1 MTKFHIKKISEID
14 KNKLLKF
21 YQASFKYEKSILDD
35 FAWRYR
41 SGFNNFEPLVLI
53 INNKICGHAGLISVD
68 LKVEDK
74 IEKAIWFTDFY
85 VDSKYRTLGYGKLLT
100 EAWMKI
106 CPIQITLC
114 NDQSLKIFKKFSWSY
129 NNNFIRKIKFYNF
142 INILPAFRKLDNSE
156 NFTDKLGNLR
166 LEELNNKTISKII
179 KINEENFSQK
189 SIGIVRDESWF
200 KWRISDCPYKKDIL
214 IFSYENTYLITH
226 VKKRNNLKIL
236 NIIYSSKDI
245 NSNLI
250 KVFLDFSKRNH
261 IDYLSYISKK
271 NKLIDLCLPWE
282 RKLNFAFY
290 SDNQQTFKKIK
301 ENFSDIQYID
311 SDIDYI

>member
-1 MTKFHIKKISEID
+1 MNKFHIKKISEID

-41 SGFNNFEPLVLI
+41 LGFNNFEPLVLI
-53 INNKICGHAGLISVD
+53 IDNKICGHAGLISVD

-85 VDSKYRTLGYGKLLT
+85 IDSKYRSLGYGKLLT

-142 INILPAFRKLDNSE
+142 LNILPAFRKLDNSE

-200 KWRISDCPYKKDIL
+200 KWRISNCPYKKNIL

-250 KVFLDFSKRNH
+250 KVFLNFSKRNH

-290 SDNQQTFKKIK
+290 SDNQKIFKKIK

>member
-14 KNKLLKF
+14 KNKLLEF
-21 YQASFKYEKSILDD
+21 YQASFKYEKSILEDY
-35 FAWRYR
+35 AWRYR
-41 SGFNNFEPLVLI
+41 SGFNNFEPLALI

-85 VDSKYRTLGYGKLLT
+85 VDSKYRSLGYGKLLT

-114 NDQSLKIFKKFSWSY
+114 NDQSLKIFKKLSWSY
-129 NNNFIRKIKFYNF
+129 NNNFIRKIKFYNLLRIF
-142 INILPAFRKLDNSE
+142 PAFRKLNNSE
-156 NFTDKLGNLR
+156 IFTNELGNLKV
-166 LEELNNKTISKII
+166 EELNNKTISKII
-179 KINEENFSQK
+179 KINHDNLSQK

-200 KWRISDCPYKKDIL
+200 KWRISNCPYKKNIF
-214 IFSYENTYLITH
+214 IFSYENSYVITH
-226 VKKRNNLKIL
+226 IKKRDNLKIL

-245 NSNLI
+245 TSDLI
-250 KVFLDFSKRNH
+250 KIFSSFSKKNH

-271 NKLIDLCLPWE
+271 NKLIDLGFPWQ

-290 SDNQQTFKKIK
+290 SKNQHTFKNIK

>member
-21 YQASFKYEKSILDD
+21 YQASFKYEKSILND
-35 FAWRYR
+35 FTWRYR

-53 INNKICGHAGLISVD
+53 INDEICGHAGLIPVN

-85 VDSKYRTLGYGKLLT
+85 INSKYRSLGFGKLLT

-114 NDQSLKIFKKFSWSY
+114 NDQSLKIFKKFNWSY
-129 NNNFIRKIKFYNF
+129 NNNFIRKIKFYNLL
-142 INILPAFRKLDNSE
+142 NILPVFRKLNNSE
-156 NFTDKLGNLR
+156 NLTNKLGNLK
-166 LEELNNKTISKII
+166 LEELDNKTISKII
-179 KINEENFSQK
+179 RVDEESLLQK
-189 SIGIVRDESWF
+189 SIGIVRDDSWF
-200 KWRISDCPYKKDIL
+200 KWRLSNCPYKKNIFV
-214 IFSYENTYLITH
+214 FSYENAYLITH
-226 VKKRNNLKIL
+226 IKKRNNLKIL

-245 NSNLI
+245 NSNII
-250 KVFLDFSKRNH
+250 KQFLNFSKINR
-261 IDYLSYISKK
+261 IDYLSYILKK
-271 NKLIDLCLPWE
+271 DRLIDLHFPWE
-282 RKLNFAFY
+282 RKLNFAFN
-290 SDNQQTFKKIK
+290 SNNQEIVKNIK
-301 ENFSDIQYID
+301 ENFGDIQYID

>member
-41 SGFNNFEPLVLI
+41 LGFNNFEPLVLI

-166 LEELNNKTISKII
+166 LEELNNKTISKVI

-250 KVFLDFSKRNH
+250 KVFLNFSKRNH
-261 IDYLSYISKK
+261 IDYLSYISKR
-271 NKLIDLCLPWE
+271 NKPIDFRLPWE

-290 SDNQQTFKKIK
+290 SDNQKIFKKIK

>member
-1 MTKFHIKKISEID
+1 VNKFHIKKISEID

-41 SGFNNFEPLVLI
+41 LGFNNFEPLVLI
-53 INNKICGHAGLISVD
+53 IDNKICGHAGLISVD

-85 VDSKYRTLGYGKLLT
+85 IDSKYRSLGYGKLLT

-142 INILPAFRKLDNSE
+142 LNILPAFRKLDNSE

-200 KWRISDCPYKKDIL
+200 KWRISNCPYKKNIL

-250 KVFLDFSKRNH
+250 KVFLNFSKRNH

-290 SDNQQTFKKIK
+290 SDNQKIFKKIK

>member
-1 MTKFHIKKISEID
+1 M
-14 KNKLLKF
+14 
-21 YQASFKYEKSILDD
+21 
-35 FAWRYR
+35 
-41 SGFNNFEPLVLI
+41 
-53 INNKICGHAGLISVD
+53 
-68 LKVEDK
+68 
-74 IEKAIWFTDFY
+74 
-85 VDSKYRTLGYGKLLT
+85 
-100 EAWMKI
+100 
-106 CPIQITLC
+106 
-114 NDQSLKIFKKFSWSY
+114 
-129 NNNFIRKIKFYNF
+129 
-142 INILPAFRKLDNSE
+142 
-156 NFTDKLGNLR
+156 R
-166 LEELNNKTISKII
+166 LEELNNKTISKFI

-200 KWRISDCPYKKDIL
+200 KWRISDCPYKKNIL

-250 KVFLDFSKRNH
+250 KVFLNFSKRNH

>member
-41 SGFNNFEPLVLI
+41 LGFNNFEPLVLI
-53 INNKICGHAGLISVD
+53 IDNKICGHAGLISVD

-85 VDSKYRTLGYGKLLT
+85 IDSKYRSLGYGKLLT

-142 INILPAFRKLDNSE
+142 LNILPAFRKLDNSE

-200 KWRISDCPYKKDIL
+200 KWRISNCPYKKNIL

-250 KVFLDFSKRNH
+250 KVFLNFSKRNH

-290 SDNQQTFKKIK
+290 SDNQKIFKKIK